1 MQTHLN
7 RILEVACMVYILILG
22 KPIKLLWDK
31 PMNLYSKKIVRIVFR
46 SYIMINYESETCISN
61 LEIL

>member
-46 SYIMINYESETCISN
+46 SSIMINYESETCISN